1 MDTDYSLIR
10 ITPEDVLRLK
20 IIGDV
25 YIGGLRFHAVG
36 NKLFDE
42 EKLVGKIKNNSIRWI
57 IK

>member
-1 MDTDYSLIR
+1 MDTDYSLIQM
-10 ITPEDVLRLK
+10 TKEDILRLK

-42 EKLVGKIKNNSIRWI
+42 QKLVGKIRNNYIKWI
-57 IK
+57 I

>member
-1 MDTDYSLIR
+1 MDTDYSLIQM
-10 ITPEDVLRLK
+10 TKEDILRLK

-42 EKLVGKIKNNSIRWI
+42 QKLVGKIRNNSIKWI
-57 IK
+57 I